1 MAGSRSES
9 DWPLAKASGEL
20 GRVRVL
26 SPAGPCAK
34 TFAELVANS
43 TWLCAKTSG
52 QPRPGPGLVARD
64 TAV

>member
-1 MAGSRSES
+1 MAGSRPES

-20 GRVRVL
+20 GRARVL
-26 SPAGPCAK
+26 SPAWPCAK

-43 TWLCAKTSG
+43 AWLRAKTSG
-52 QPRPGPGLVARD
+52 QPCPGPGLVARD